1 MREGLGSSTS
11 LETAGGGRRGRNP
24 LTGQSGG
31 SEEGDKELGDQGETR
46 RWENMNNKYR

>member
-24 LTGQSGG
+24 LTGQSRG
-31 SEEGDKELGDQGETR
+31 SGEGDKELRDQGQTR
-46 RWENMNNKYR
+46 RRKKINNKYK

>member
-31 SEEGDKELGDQGETR
+31 SGEGDKELRDQGETR
-46 RWENMNNKYR
+46 RRENINNKYK